1 MRSRYRIADPDGLYF
16 LTCTIVDWLPVFQ
29 SRPYFDIITHS
40 LAFCRAN
47 KGMRLYAYV
56 IMENH
61 LHLVVGAPDLSGVMR
76 AFKGFTAREIVA
88 LAEATGRTGLL
99 NELMVRKKRT
109 KESSQHQVW
118 QEGSHPQRIYDD
130 DVLNQKIEYIHNNPV
145 RRGYVDAP
153 EHWRY
158 SSARNY
164 YVDDHSVLEIDA
176 LAT

>member
-47 KGMRLYAYV
+47 KGMRVYAYV

-61 LHLVVGAPDLSGVMR
+61 LHLVAGAPDLSGVMR

-88 LAEATGRTGLL
+88 LAEATGRTGFLILVTKFPFGNALL
-99 NELMVRKKRT
+99 K
-109 KESSQHQVW
+109 
-118 QEGSHPQRIYDD
+118 
-130 DVLNQKIEYIHNNPV
+130 
-145 RRGYVDAP
+145 
-153 EHWRY
+153 
-158 SSARNY
+158 SSALTY
-164 YVDDHSVLEIDA
+164 TVAHA
-176 LAT
+176 LPLQNRRS